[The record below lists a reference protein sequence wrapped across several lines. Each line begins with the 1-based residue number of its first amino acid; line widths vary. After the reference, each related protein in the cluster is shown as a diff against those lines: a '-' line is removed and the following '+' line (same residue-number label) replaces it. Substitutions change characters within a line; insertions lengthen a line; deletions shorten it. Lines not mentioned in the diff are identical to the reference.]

1 MIIAGFP
8 CVGKTTMGNKYEN
21 VIDLSSTKYHYIV
34 EQDKINE
41 QLKGNEKQHKVNPN
55 WPQNYIDE
63 VVRIKDKYDVVFVCD
78 RVEILSLMI
87 SQNIDFLI
95 AMPHKN
101 LKYDYIERAKQR
113 GNNEK
118 FLKIYEEK
126 FNIWWNDMN
135 SLPVKKIYL
144 EKDEYVEDAL
154 IRLNLFNSQTLLK
167 NIYIK

>member
-1 MIIAGFP
+1 MPKRLFI
-8 CVGKTTMGNKYEN
+8 
-21 VIDLSSTKYHYIV
+21 KYHYIV
-34 EQDKINE
+34 EHDKINE

-63 VVRIKDKYDVVFVCD
+63 VVRIKDNYDVVFVCD

-101 LKYDYIERAKQR
+101 LKCDYIERAKQR

-118 FLKIYEEK
+118 FLKIY
-126 FNIWWNDMN
+126 
-135 SLPVKKIYL
+135 
-144 EKDEYVEDAL
+144 
-154 IRLNLFNSQTLLK
+154 
-167 NIYIK
+167 